1 LSSFDPT
8 NALERLG
15 SGVMEEGELLWRPPD
30 ELVREA
36 NLTRFLGWL
45 ERERGLSFDAY
56 EDLWRW
62 SVSDLEGLW
71 SALWEFSGVRAH
83 APFDAVLSD
92 RRMPG
97 ARWFEGALLNYA
109 EHALADAD
117 GRPAILARGEDGRAL
132 DLTRAELAERV
143 GAAAE
148 GLRKL
153 GVGPGDRVAAFLPN
167 GPEAVIAFLATAS
180 LGAIWSSCS
189 PDFGTR
195 AVVDRFRQIEPK
207 VLFAVDGYGYAG
219 RDHDR
224 TEVVREI
231 VAGLPGL
238 ERLVLVPFLG
248 DGSGLSGSVMGWSDL
263 LAEPAEPRFE
273 PVPFDHPLW
282 ILYSS
287 GTTGLPKAMV
297 QGHGGI
303 VLEHLKS
310 LGLHLDLGPRDR
322 FFWFTTTGWMMWNFL
337 VSGLLVGASIV
348 LYDGSPAHPGLGRLW
363 RLAEETGTTYLGTS
377 APYLHECMKVGFRPR
392 EVADLRALRAIG
404 STGAP
409 LSPEGFAWAYEHVDP
424 QVWLGSVSGGTDLCT
439 AFVGSNPLLPVH
451 AGEIQCRCLGAKV
464 EAFDDEGRPVIDEVG
479 ELVITEPM
487 PSMPLAFWN
496 DESGRRYRESYFSVY
511 PGVWRHGDWIKVTSR
526 GTCVI
531 YGRSDATLNRGG
543 VRVGTSELYRVV
555 DALPG
560 IRESLVVD
568 TGRLGSEGA
577 LLLFVVL
584 EGEAALDDT
593 LRETIASEIRT
604 QLSPRHVPDQ
614 ILAVPD
620 IPKTLNRKRLEV
632 PVKRLLMGEPL
643 ENVASPGALADPEVL
658 RAFAD
663 LARDLG
669 TAREPG

>member
-1 LSSFDPT
+1 VVGGET
-8 NALERLG
+8 RRAT
-15 SGVMEEGELLWRPPD
+15 EGELLWRPAD
-30 ELVREA
+30 ELVRNA

-45 ERERGLSFDAY
+45 ERERGLSFDGY
-56 EDLWRW
+56 EDVWRW
-62 SVSDLEGLW
+62 SVSDLEAFW
-71 SALWEFSGVRAH
+71 FALWKFSGVRAH
-83 APFDAVLSD
+83 APFEAVLPD

-97 ARWFEGALLNYA
+97 ARWFEGARLNYA
-109 EHALADAD
+109 EHALADPD
-117 GRPAILARGEDGRAL
+117 ERPAIVSRGEDGRAL

-143 GAAAE
+143 GAAAA
-148 GLRKL
+148 GLRRL
-153 GVGPGDRVAAFLPN
+153 GVVRGDRVAAFLPN
-167 GPEAVIAFLATAS
+167 GPEAVIALLATAS

-195 AVVDRFRQIEPK
+195 AVVDRFLQIEPK
-207 VLFAVDGYGYAG
+207 VLIAVDGYRYAG

-224 TEVVREI
+224 RAVVEEI

-238 ERLVLVPFLG
+238 ERLVVVPNLRG
-248 DGSGLSGSVMGWSDL
+248 EPDTRERAMRWSDL
-263 LAEPAEPRFE
+263 LADPAEPGFE

-303 VLEHLKS
+303 LLEHLKS
-310 LGLHLDLGPRDR
+310 LALHLDLGPKDR

-337 VSGLLVGASIV
+337 VGGLLVGTSIV
-348 LYDGSPAHPGLGRLW
+348 LYDGSPAHPDLGALW

-377 APYLHECMKVGFRPR
+377 APALHACMKDGVEPK
-392 EVADLRALRAIG
+392 EMVDLRALRAIG

-409 LSPEGFAWAYEHVDP
+409 LSPEGFSWVYEHVNPD
-424 QVWLGSVSGGTDLCT
+424 VWLGSVSGGTDLCT

-464 EAFDDEGRPVIDEVG
+464 EAFDDGGRPVIDEVG

-487 PSMPLAFWN
+487 PSMPLSFWN
-496 DESGRRYRESYFSVY
+496 DEGGRRYRESYFSVY

-555 DALPG
+555 DALPR

-584 EGEAALDDT
+584 DDGAELDDT
-593 LRETIASEIRT
+593 LRETIARELRT
-604 QLSPRHVPDQ
+604 QLSPRHVPDR
-614 ILAVPD
+614 IFAVSD
-620 IPKTLNRKRLEV
+620 IPKTLNGKRLEV

-643 ENVASPGALADPEVL
+643 EEVASPGSLADPEVL
-658 RAFAD
+658 RAFAE
-663 LARDLG
+663 LAPTIGATGEDG
-669 TAREPG
+669 

>member
-1 LSSFDPT
+1 
-8 NALERLG
+8 
-15 SGVMEEGELLWRPPD
+15 MQEGELLWRPPD
-30 ELVREA
+30 DLVRDA

-45 ERERGLSFDAY
+45 ERERGLRFEDYDA
-56 EDLWRW
+56 LWRW
-62 SVSDLEGLW
+62 SVSDLEGFW
-71 SALWEFSGVRAH
+71 SAIWEFSGVRAH
-83 APFDAVLSD
+83 APFEAVLPD

-97 ARWFEGALLNYA
+97 ARWFEGARLNYA
-109 EHALADAD
+109 ENALADAD
-117 GRPAILARGEDGRAL
+117 DRPAIFARGEGGAAL
-132 DLTRAELAERV
+132 DLTRAELSERV
-143 GAAAE
+143 GAAAA
-148 GLRKL
+148 GLRRL
-153 GVGPGDRVAAFLPN
+153 GVRTGDRVAAFLPN

-189 PDFGTR
+189 PDFGAR

-207 VLFAVDGYGYAG
+207 VLVAVDGYRYAG
-219 RDHDR
+219 ADHDR
-224 TEVVREI
+224 SAVVQEI
-231 VAGLPGL
+231 VNGLPGL

-248 DGSGLSGSVMGWSDL
+248 DGSDLAGRTMGWSEL

-310 LGLHLDLGPRDR
+310 LSLHLDLGPRDR

-363 RLAEETGTTYLGTS
+363 RLAEETGMTYLGTS
-377 APYLHECMKVGFRPR
+377 APYLHECVKVRFKPKK
-392 EVADLRALRAIG
+392 VADLPALRAIG

-409 LSPEGFAWAYEHVDP
+409 LSPEAFAWAYEQVDP
-424 QVWLGSVSGGTDLCT
+424 DLWLGSISGGTDLCT

-464 EAFDDEGRPVIDEVG
+464 EAFDDEGSPVLDEVG

-487 PSMPLAFWN
+487 PSMPVLFWN
-496 DESGRRYRESYFSVY
+496 DPDGHRYRESYFSVY

-543 VRVGTSELYRVV
+543 VRVGTSELYRVI
-555 DALPG
+555 DTLPG

-584 EGEAALDDT
+584 EDERALDEGLRDT
-593 LRETIASEIRT
+593 IVNEIRT
-604 QLSPRHVPDQ
+604 QLSPRHVPDR
-614 ILAVPD
+614 ILAVPG
-620 IPKTLNRKRLEV
+620 IPKTLNGKRLEV

-643 ENVASPGALADPEVL
+643 EDVASPGSLADPEAL
-658 RAFAD
+658 RFFAD
-663 LARDLG
+663 LAPTIG
-669 TAREPG
+669 ATRERG

>member
-1 LSSFDPT
+1 
-8 NALERLG
+8 
-15 SGVMEEGELLWRPPD
+15 MEEGELLWRPPD
-30 ELVREA
+30 ELVRDA

-45 ERERGLSFDAY
+45 EGERGLSFGAY
-56 EDLWRW
+56 DDLWRW
-62 SVSDLEGLW
+62 SVSDLEGFW
-71 SALWEFSGVRAH
+71 SALWEFAGVRSH
-83 APFDAVLSD
+83 APFDAVLND

-97 ARWFEGALLNYA
+97 ARWFEGARLNYA
-109 EHALADAD
+109 EHALTDAD
-117 GRPAILARGEDGRAL
+117 ERSAILARGEDDRAL
-132 DLTRAELAERV
+132 DLTRAELAAQV
-143 GAAAE
+143 GAAAA
-148 GLRKL
+148 GLRRL
-153 GVGPGDRVAAFLPN
+153 GIGAGDRVAAFLPN
-167 GPEAVIAFLATAS
+167 RPEAVIAFLATAS

-207 VLFAVDGYGYAG
+207 VLVAVDGYRYAG
-219 RDHDR
+219 HDHDR
-224 TEVVREI
+224 TEVVKEI

-248 DGSGLSGSVMGWSDL
+248 DGSALAGSAMGWREL
-263 LAEPAEPRFE
+263 VAEPAEPLFE

-310 LGLHLDLGPRDR
+310 LSLHLDLGPRDR

-337 VSGLLVGASIV
+337 VSGLLVRAAII

-363 RLAEETGTTYLGTS
+363 RLAEETGMTYLGTS
-377 APYLHECMKVGFRPR
+377 APYLHACVKVGFKPR
-392 EVADLRALRAIG
+392 KKADLRALRAIG

-409 LSPEGFAWAYEHVDP
+409 LSPEAFAWAYEHVDP
-424 QVWLGSVSGGTDLCT
+424 DLWLGSVSGGTDLCT

-487 PSMPLAFWN
+487 PSMPLSFWN
-496 DESGRRYRESYFSVY
+496 DEDGRRYRESYFSVY
-511 PGVWRHGDWIKVTSR
+511 PDVWRHGDWIKVTSR

-543 VRVGTSELYRVV
+543 VRIGTSELYRVV

-584 EGEAALDDT
+584 EDQRTLEDS
-593 LRETIASEIRT
+593 LRETIVNEIRT
-604 QLSPRHVPDQ
+604 QLSPRHVPDR

-620 IPKTLNRKRLEV
+620 IPKTLNGKRLEV

-643 ENVASPGALADPEVL
+643 EEVASPGSLADPEAL

-663 LARDLG
+663 LAPDLG
-669 TAREPG
+669 TPGERR

>member
-1 LSSFDPT
+1 
-8 NALERLG
+8 
-15 SGVMEEGELLWRPPD
+15 MQEGELLWRPPD
-30 ELVREA
+30 DLVRDA

-45 ERERGLSFDAY
+45 ERERGLRFEDYDA
-56 EDLWRW
+56 LWRW
-62 SVSDLEGLW
+62 SVSDLEGFW
-71 SALWEFSGVRAH
+71 SAIWEFSGVRAH
-83 APFDAVLSD
+83 TPFEAVLPD

-97 ARWFEGALLNYA
+97 ARWFEGAGMNYA

-117 GRPAILARGEDGRAL
+117 DRPAIFARGEDGGAL
-132 DLTRAELAERV
+132 DLTRAELSERV
-143 GAAAE
+143 GAAAA
-148 GLRKL
+148 GLRRL
-153 GVGPGDRVAAFLPN
+153 GVGAGDRVAAFLPN
-167 GPEAVIAFLATAS
+167 GSEAVIAFLATAS

-189 PDFGTR
+189 PDFGAR

-207 VLFAVDGYGYAG
+207 VLVAVDGYRYAG
-219 RDHDR
+219 ADHDR
-224 TEVVREI
+224 SAVVQEI
-231 VAGLPGL
+231 ADGLPGL
-238 ERLVLVPFLG
+238 ERLVLVPFLA
-248 DGSGLSGSVMGWSDL
+248 DGSGLAARAMGWSEL

-310 LGLHLDLGPRDR
+310 LSLHLDLGPRDR

-363 RLAEETGTTYLGTS
+363 RLAEETGMTYLGTS
-377 APYLHECMKVGFRPR
+377 APYLHACVKVRFKPKK
-392 EVADLRALRAIG
+392 VADLHALRAIG

-409 LSPEGFAWAYEHVDP
+409 LSPEAFAWAYEQVDP
-424 QVWLGSVSGGTDLCT
+424 DLWLGSISGGTDLCT

-464 EAFDDEGRPVIDEVG
+464 EAFDDEGSPVLDEVG

-487 PSMPLAFWN
+487 PSMPVSFWN
-496 DESGRRYRESYFSVY
+496 DPDGHRYRESYFSVY
-511 PGVWRHGDWIKVTSR
+511 PGVWRHGDWIKVTAR

-555 DALPG
+555 DTLPG

-584 EGEAALDDT
+584 EDERALDDT
-593 LRETIASEIRT
+593 LRDTLVNEIRT
-604 QLSPRHVPDQ
+604 QLSPRHVPDR

-620 IPKTLNRKRLEV
+620 IPKTLNGKRLEV

-643 ENVASPGALADPEVL
+643 EDVASPGSLADPEAL
-658 RAFAD
+658 RFFAD
-663 LARDLG
+663 LAPTIG
-669 TAREPG
+669 TTSERG